1 MTVCDGQCS
10 GAPCRREPRMNVSRL
25 RLGQVE
31 QAGSDR
37 RSGQAPW
44 SAGHMTTQSYQ
55 RKENNPVPHLEL
67 NLAPTA
73 EDMPDMALAL
83 IRAIIAAA
91 DQDRDEMTV
100 LLIHGEPA
108 AVIAPYGH
116 ERRPGAAAEIRFDQT
131 APPEARLV
139 LTDTWGGSIRMST
152 GEFRQLAREGVSS
165 RFEAMAQIA
174 ESWP

>member
-1 MTVCDGQCS
+1 MASAQG
-10 GAPCRREPRMNVSRL
+10 RYHR
-25 RLGQVE
+25 
-31 QAGSDR
+31 GSKR
-37 RSGQAPW
+37 Q
-44 SAGHMTTQSYQ
+44 
-55 RKENNPVPHLEL
+55 KEDDSVPHLEL

-73 EDMPDMALAL
+73 QDMPDMALAL

-91 DQDRDEMTV
+91 DKDQDEMTV

-116 ERRPGAAAEIRFDQT
+116 ERRSGAAAEIRFDQT

-139 LTDTWGGSIRMST
+139 LTDAWGGSICMSIE
-152 GEFRQLAREGVSS
+152 EFRQLAREGVSR

>member
-1 MTVCDGQCS
+1 M
-10 GAPCRREPRMNVSRL
+10 ACRAHGPERPVFL
-25 RLGQVE
+25 PLQ
-31 QAGSDR
+31 
-37 RSGQAPW
+37 RSAT
-44 SAGHMTTQSYQ
+44 A
-55 RKENNPVPHLEL
+55 VPHLEL

-73 EDMPDMALAL
+73 QDMPDMALAL

-116 ERRPGAAAEIRFDQT
+116 EKRPGAAARIRFDQT

-139 LTDTWGGSIRMST
+139 LTDTWGGSIRMSAE
-152 GEFRQLAREGVSS
+152 EFRQLAREGVSR

>member
-1 MTVCDGQCS
+1 
-10 GAPCRREPRMNVSRL
+10 
-25 RLGQVE
+25 
-31 QAGSDR
+31 
-37 RSGQAPW
+37 
-44 SAGHMTTQSYQ
+44 
-55 RKENNPVPHLEL
+55 VPHFEL

-73 EDMPDMALAL
+73 EDIPDMAVAL
-83 IRAIIAAA
+83 LRAIIAAA
-91 DQDRDEMTV
+91 DKDRDQTTV
-100 LLIHGEPA
+100 LLVQGEPA

-139 LTDTWGGSIRMST
+139 LTDTWGGSIRMSAE
-152 GEFRQLAREGVSS
+152 EFRQVAREGVSS

>member
-1 MTVCDGQCS
+1 MLSLRHPVAMPGWRPPPDLLRVGITAAATS
-10 GAPCRREPRMNVSRL
+10 ARR
-25 RLGQVE
+25 
-31 QAGSDR
+31 
-37 RSGQAPW
+37 
-44 SAGHMTTQSYQ
+44 TT
-55 RKENNPVPHLEL
+55 PVPHLEL

-73 EDMPDMALAL
+73 EDMPEAIGL

-91 DQDRDEMTV
+91 DMDWDEMTV

-116 ERRPGAAAEIRFDQT
+116 ERRPGAAVEIRFDQT

-139 LTDTWGGSIRMST
+139 LTDLWGGSIRMST
-152 GEFRQLAREGVSS
+152 GEFRLLAREGISS

-174 ESWP
+174 ESWS

>member
-1 MTVCDGQCS
+1 M
-10 GAPCRREPRMNVSRL
+10 
-25 RLGQVE
+25 
-31 QAGSDR
+31 
-37 RSGQAPW
+37 
-44 SAGHMTTQSYQ
+44 
-55 RKENNPVPHLEL
+55 PHLEM
-67 NLAPTA
+67 NLAPTV

-91 DQDRDEMTV
+91 DQDQDEMTV
-100 LLIHGEPA
+100 LLVHGEPK

-116 ERRPGAAAEIRFDQT
+116 ERRPGAAAEIAFDQT

-139 LTDTWGGSIRMST
+139 LKDTWGGSIRLST
-152 GEFRQLAREGVSS
+152 EEFRQLAREGVSS

>member
-1 MTVCDGQCS
+1 
-10 GAPCRREPRMNVSRL
+10 
-25 RLGQVE
+25 
-31 QAGSDR
+31 
-37 RSGQAPW
+37 
-44 SAGHMTTQSYQ
+44 
-55 RKENNPVPHLEL
+55 VPHLEM

-73 EDMPDMALAL
+73 QDMPETAIAL

-91 DQDRDEMTV
+91 DKDRDEMTV

-139 LTDTWGGSIRMST
+139 LTDVLG
-152 GEFRQLAREGVSS
+152 REHPDEYRGVPATRPGRGLEPLRGDGADRGIVVVDGAWRAAGPSGC
-165 RFEAMAQIA
+165 
-174 ESWP
+174 